1 MIAPVHEVRYGTAGW
16 SFPDW
21 YGPFYPQRTEQEGPG
36 ALFSGVLDE
45 APDPDL
51 VLARREPLRYY
62 ARFFDAVE
70 VNASFYGVPRATSAA
85 RWVEQTRREG
95 QPFLFTAKLPQ
106 SMSHHGAIEP
116 GELQAFRDFLAPLS
130 DQGRLA
136 GVLAQFP
143 PQLAWSP
150 SAAARVDAVRAA
162 LPDEDLVVEVR
173 HASWQRPEA
182 LEFLVGIEASL
193 ANIDMP
199 QGRDTL
205 PPAALV
211 TRPALA
217 YVRLH
222 GRNAAAWFDPRAGRD
237 QRYDYLYQ
245 PDELAGWAQRIETLS
260 QTAKR
265 TLVIANNHYRG
276 QAPANALELR
286 RLAGAEAPA
295 PRALVRTYPRL
306 AQNRPQP

>member
-1 MIAPVHEVRYGTAGW
+1 MIASAGEVRYGTAGW

-21 YGPFYPQRTEQEGPG
+21 YGPFYPQPEAQAGPG
-36 ALFSGVLDE
+36 ALFSGVPE
-45 APDPDL
+45 RAPDPDTG
-51 VLARREPLRYY
+51 LAKREPLRYY

-70 VNASFYGVPRATSAA
+70 VNASFYGVPRPSSAA

-95 QPFLFTAKLPQ
+95 RPFLFTAKLPQ
-106 SMSHHGAIEP
+106 SMSHQGSFDP
-116 GELQAFRDFLAPLS
+116 GEVRAFRDFLAPLS

-150 SAAARVDAVRAA
+150 AAAARVDAVRSA

-173 HASWQRPEA
+173 HASWQQGPA
-182 LEFLVGIEASL
+182 LEFLRGIEASL

-205 PPAALV
+205 PPSALV
-211 TRPALA
+211 TRPALG

-222 GRNAAAWFDPRAGRD
+222 GRNAEAWFNPRAGRD
-237 QRYDYLYQ
+237 QRYDYLYR
-245 PDELAGWAQRIETLS
+245 PDELEGWAERIETIS

-286 RLAGAEAPA
+286 RLGEGSAPLTPA
-295 PRALVRTYPRL
+295 PLARTYPRL
-306 AQNRPQP
+306 GT